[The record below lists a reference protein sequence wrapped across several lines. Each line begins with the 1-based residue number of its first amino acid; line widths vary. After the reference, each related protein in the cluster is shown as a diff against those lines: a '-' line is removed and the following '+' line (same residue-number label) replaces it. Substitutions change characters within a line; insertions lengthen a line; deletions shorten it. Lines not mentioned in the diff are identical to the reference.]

1 MSKDKPI
8 VQSVFLPPGVT
19 MPAAP
24 DSVTTLAVR
33 PEPVVAMSQASDFST
48 TLAVRPEPVV
58 AMSQA
63 SDFSTTLAVRP
74 EPSIQPSG
82 ADNVEEQQVE
92 MFFGDG
98 AWLPALEPLEM
109 GAQNYETLQ
118 NLRPSAKKLEGILG
132 CTGISNSPPVFNDT
146 VSEVLNGASY
156 AEVDNSSR
164 ISRAATTI
172 TMASMPRSSSEF
184 SIAYRDF
191 GEGFFRGN
199 IEIRFRFN
207 IASVNT
213 ATNGAAIFCA
223 LSNSI
228 TGSPYDSF
236 VAGLDTIAPYV
247 YYDGS
252 NCKIGM
258 LAKLNSVTYTAT
270 VLVGANHAVN
280 TTYYGKLQAVTVY
293 VGGVYYTY
301 FYFYTYSVS
310 SYSSTVDY
318 AYISAIQPFGFRYM
332 FPVASYNN
340 DADGAAKIISGTA
353 SYFYINEDVSLLNA
367 NQYLCDR
374 TTPSHIYAQVEDEA
388 DATTVMRLKTT
399 PPGTGSFESTADWTD
414 GDGAGLGRFA
424 TGPGES
430 ILYANGVE
438 SCIASGDEAD
448 VAAAF
453 VVSPIS
459 VTISASVTAS
469 YSTSETITLGAGNWV
484 DYGFKVGMKIT
495 VSGSTNNDGT
505 YTIITLAA
513 GVLTTIEAIANTAGP
528 ETSGT
533 ITALSHHVKD
543 VVDVTEALQNSLS
556 TEGNVADV
564 VGTALGLNIKLYCKF
579 NEGKGSLTSTDSAN
593 TPGIAVT
600 MTPGG
605 SGTCTLESHSKFGAS
620 SVYVRNPDPDP
631 GTSSAYFSV
640 PDSANYD
647 FAANPFSVD
656 FWVYR
661 SAGRSIGGF
670 LRYKGA
676 SKANDYMSLYYVGST
691 GILNFKVISG
701 GATRISLS
709 VAATIPAAA
718 WNHIAVIGGWGGT
731 ASTIALCVN
740 GVALTTG
747 TITTGVP
754 ADYDSTLSFGMG
766 YDGSADIH
774 ANAYFDEVVVVTG
787 AARWTAN
794 FTPPTE
800 EIASVSASTRS
811 ASTRR
816 LLLMTTRP
824 ADAFKH
830 YIKTANATAS
840 TMTGMVFT
848 GSEFIEVGSLSDG
861 TKPSTISLAKTGT
874 VTFTSTDGTAKPMH
888 FLGLYLYAYLFYIS
902 AGQATIY
909 QTTARLPFQT
919 MKDTWDGVSR
929 TCVKAVFYDQS
940 ADAFLDY
947 TVDVNEPSY
956 TSMVFGM
963 PIGLMTTSDYILL
976 GFTERLT
983 ALQIDMVQGS
993 VNTNASIATVSYWN
1007 GTAWTAVS
1015 NSVNGTYPD
1024 AASKTFNRSG
1034 LISWEPPT
1042 KSAENP
1048 QFLQGVSGYFYK
1060 ITVSAA
1066 LSGTAATSI
1075 YIDLVYGVPAQLEVM
1090 PAKFVSR
1097 FANRAVLGGFIT
1109 SGESN
1114 RMDYSASNAPTV
1126 WNGDETSN
1134 DGSQSLYFGGPGA
1147 IIAATEIF
1155 NRFNSEV
1162 YTFLLVFKNNATYM
1176 LSGDGPENFVIFDVS
1191 KNIGCPAP
1199 LTLCVAEIFGES
1211 NRQAAFWLS
1220 ADGPVVFDGAVI
1232 NIIPGVENFFD
1243 PGRTSDCINHTY
1255 IEKAVGWYDSVER
1268 EANFVFPHGSNTV
1281 NSKWLVFNLREKKWY
1296 EVVPHKYPT
1305 CAFPVHDTTG
1315 RRYIYA
1321 GVSGGYLMRMNNGN
1335 TFDGASIAWSVK
1347 TGALAPFGSFTAS
1360 TMRRLRLIAGTLS
1373 ESATVTGTVY
1383 NDSLASSLTPISA
1396 QSLTT
1401 TRDYSKLTEAIP
1413 SVAIPRMSYQ
1423 VGFAG
1428 SVSSSGK
1435 SLKLLKWAATI
1446 RPERED
1452 LT

>member
-1 MSKDKPI
+1 MVNGK
-8 VQSVFLPPGVT
+8 VT
-19 MPAAP
+19 
-24 DSVTTLAVR
+24 
-33 PEPVVAMSQASDFST
+33 FST
-48 TLAVRPEPVV
+48 YTDPYYTIL
-58 AMSQA
+58 
-63 SDFSTTLAVRP
+63 FS
-74 EPSIQPSG
+74 
-82 ADNVEEQQVE
+82 
-92 MFFGDG
+92 
-98 AWLPALEPLEM
+98 
-109 GAQNYETLQ
+109 
-118 NLRPSAKKLEGILG
+118 
-132 CTGISNSPPVFNDT
+132 
-146 VSEVLNGASY
+146 
-156 AEVDNSSR
+156 
-164 ISRAATTI
+164 
-172 TMASMPRSSSEF
+172 
-184 SIAYRDF
+184 
-191 GEGFFRGN
+191 
-199 IEIRFRFN
+199 
-207 IASVNT
+207 
-213 ATNGAAIFCA
+213 
-223 LSNSI
+223 
-228 TGSPYDSF
+228 
-236 VAGLDTIAPYV
+236 
-247 YYDGS
+247 
-252 NCKIGM
+252 
-258 LAKLNSVTYTAT
+258 SVTYTYPS
-270 VLVGANHAVN
+270 GF
-280 TTYYGKLQAVTVY
+280 
-293 VGGVYYTY
+293 GVFTRLMP
-301 FYFYTYSVS
+301 
-310 SYSSTVDY
+310 
-318 AYISAIQPFGFRYM
+318 I
-332 FPVASYNN
+332 ASLDDDTN
-340 DADGAAKIISGTA
+340 DALTISGT
-353 SYFYINEDVSLLNA
+353 VSD
-367 NQYLCDR
+367 LCLDESIITNNLHQHLTDR
-374 TTPSHIYAQVEDEA
+374 ATPSHIYAQVEDEA

-399 PPGTGSFESTADWTD
+399 PPGTGSFETTADWTD
-414 GDGAGLGRFA
+414 GTGAGLGRFA

-800 EIASVSASTRS
+800 EIASVSASTR
-811 ASTRR
+811 R

-861 TKPSTISLAKTGT
+861 TKPSTISLAQTGT

-1090 PAKFVSR
+1090 PAKLVSR

-1401 TRDYSKLTEAIP
+1401 TRDYSKLTGAIP